1 MWNLS
6 AGTFA
11 DGMRGGKVR
20 ELSLR
25 NGSGTFVDN
34 ISDVIYY
41 SNERSETHIQERQT
55 AEAPSLAGD
64 SVLQGRRAVRTH
76 LHSSC

>member
-55 AEAPSLAGD
+55 VAGPSFCTTV
-64 SVLQGRRAVRTH
+64 SERVLY
-76 LHSSC
+76 HSHRL